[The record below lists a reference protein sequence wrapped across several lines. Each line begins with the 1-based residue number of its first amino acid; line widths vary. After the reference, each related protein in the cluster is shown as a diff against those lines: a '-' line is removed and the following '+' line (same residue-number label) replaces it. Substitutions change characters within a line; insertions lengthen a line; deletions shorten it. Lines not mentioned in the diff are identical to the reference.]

1 MDPFSIRRTRMV
13 EDQLKRRD
21 IVDRRVLDA
30 MSKVPR
36 HLFVAPGDQDQAYD
50 DRPLP
55 TGYGQTISQ
64 PYIVAFMC
72 QVLELTKDCKV
83 LDVGTGSGYAAAILG
98 ELSQTV
104 IGIER
109 IGELAKFAKINLK
122 SARCSNVEVHIGDGC
137 LGFPPEAPY
146 DAIHVAAGAPVEP
159 AQLRDQLK
167 IGGRLVIPVG
177 SSKRHQ
183 HLKLIRRTCE
193 DAYQVTDLGSVSF
206 VPLIG
211 VSSWQS
217 GSSNTD

>member
-1 MDPFSIRRTRMV
+1 MDLFSIRRTRMV

-21 IVDRRVLDA
+21 IVDLRVLDA
-30 MSKVPR
+30 MAKVPR

-64 PYIVAFMC
+64 PYIVALMC
-72 QVLELTKDCKV
+72 QALELTEDCKV
-83 LDVGTGSGYAAAILG
+83 LDVGTGSGYAAAVLG

-104 IGIER
+104 FGIELVP
-109 IGELAKFAKINLK
+109 ELAEFARINLK
-122 SARCSNVEVHIGDGC
+122 STGCTNVEVHSGDGC
-137 LGFPPEAPY
+137 LGFPDESPF

-159 AQLRDQLK
+159 AHLRDQLK

-183 HLKLIRRTCE
+183 HLKLIRRTCA

-211 VSSWQS
+211 ASAW
-217 GSSNTD
+217 